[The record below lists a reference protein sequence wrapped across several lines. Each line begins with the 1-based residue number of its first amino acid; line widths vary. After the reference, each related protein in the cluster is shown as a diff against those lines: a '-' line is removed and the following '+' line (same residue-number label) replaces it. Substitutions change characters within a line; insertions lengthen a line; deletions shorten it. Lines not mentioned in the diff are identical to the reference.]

1 MGRPA
6 FWRGDP
12 VRSRGL
18 IVALAAG
25 LLGVGAWSV
34 FLFRQLAEAGGEL
47 VDTTAYV
54 AQMSS
59 ELVTARADG
68 DLLVDMLAV
77 LRAEHVR
84 HVELRGDGRARGR
97 AFVSARGLALLVDG
111 LPDPGAGRAYQ
122 AWAVAGDGPRFSAG
136 TFEVN
141 AFGMASIVRTLP
153 ALTGP
158 VAVTVTLESSG
169 GAPSPTSR
177 PVLTG
182 Q

>member
-6 FWRGDP
+6 FWRGDV

-18 IVALAAG
+18 ITALAAG
-25 LLGVGAWSV
+25 LLGVAVWSV
-34 FLFRQLAEAGGEL
+34 FLVRQLAEAGGEL

-54 AQMSS
+54 AQLSS
-59 ELVTARADG
+59 ELVSARTDS

-84 HVELRGDGRARGR
+84 HVELRGDGGARGR
-97 AFVSARGLALLVDG
+97 AFVSSRGLALLVDG

-122 AWAVAGDGPRFSAG
+122 AWVEGGDGPRLNAG
-136 TFEVN
+136 TFDVN

-153 ALTGP
+153 VLTGP
-158 VAVTVTLESSG
+158 VAVIVTLESSG
-169 GAPSPTSR
+169 GAPRPTSR
-177 PVLTG
+177 PVLAG
-182 Q
+182 P